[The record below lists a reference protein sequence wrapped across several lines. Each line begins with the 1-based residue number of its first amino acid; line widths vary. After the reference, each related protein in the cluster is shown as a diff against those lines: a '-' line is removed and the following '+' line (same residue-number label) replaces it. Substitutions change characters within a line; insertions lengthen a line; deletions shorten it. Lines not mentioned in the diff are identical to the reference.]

1 MTGAFATVKL
11 SIDDHDRDK
20 AGMRYVYP
28 VVSRRAR
35 GVSIGINLNTDNAC
49 NWRCVYCQVPG
60 LVRGAAPEVELDR
73 LEEDLRWLLAQACD
87 PAWMEQHVPEGSRRL
102 NDVALSGNGESTTS
116 AQFEEVIA
124 LVGKVLGER
133 GLLGKLRIVLIT
145 NGSLVSQPRV
155 QRGLAE
161 LARLGGEVWFK
172 LDSATDAGRRR
183 LNDARIDSERVLD
196 GLVTCA
202 ALVPTWVQTMAL
214 DFEGPTLAGDEER
227 AYIELL
233 RAARERGA
241 KLRGVLLYGLART
254 SHQPEAPRLHA
265 LPAEELEALGKRI
278 ASATGLVVQA
288 TP

>member
-1 MTGAFATVKL
+1 MKL
-11 SIDDHDRDK
+11 TTFDHDRDK
-20 AGMRYVYP
+20 AGLRYVYP

-60 LVRGAAPEVELDR
+60 LVRGAAPTVELAR
-73 LEEDLRWLLAQACD
+73 LEEELRWMLAQACD

-124 LVGKVLGER
+124 LVGRVLGER
-133 GLLGKLRIVLIT
+133 ELLGKLRIVLIT
-145 NGSLVSQPRV
+145 NGSLVAQPRV
-155 QRGLAE
+155 QRGLEA
-161 LARLGGEVWFK
+161 LARLGGEAWFK
-172 LDSATDAGRRR
+172 LDSATDTGRRR
-183 LNDARIDSERVLD
+183 INDTRMDNERVLD

-202 ALVPTWVQTMAL
+202 ALVPTWIQTMAL

-241 KLRGVLLYGLART
+241 DLRGVLLYGLARP
-254 SHQPEAPRLHA
+254 SHQPEAPRLRA
-265 LPAEELEALGKRI
+265 LPSGELDALGRRI
-278 ASATGLVVQA
+278 ASATGLAVHA

>member
-1 MTGAFATVKL
+1 VTGAFATVKL
-11 SIDDHDRDK
+11 TIDDHDRDK

-73 LEEDLRWLLAQACD
+73 LEEELRWLLAQACD

-241 KLRGVLLYGLART
+241 KLRGVLLYGLARP